1 MELREEL
8 KRNVEEFKA
17 KEQEEIEQAY
27 RNRIEKLKEILETIE
42 ADMINASR
50 EGKSKYR
57 FCRIDNYIDKVS
69 YVDDIK
75 RYFEE
80 RGFKVKVKT
89 QQMFNFGIGVF
100 DINTNLCH
108 TITISWEE

>member
-1 MELREEL
+1 MSLREEL

-17 KEQEEIEQAY
+17 KEQEKRERKYQERIEEIKEIIEGIEQ
-27 RNRIEKLKEILETIE
+27 
-42 ADMINASR
+42 DMIQASQ

-100 DINTNLCH
+100 DINTNLYH